1 MTNNYFTLHKFITQ
15 QKGVK
20 CRCIQI
26 ALNLTLTEIRLNLY
40 KSVVQ
45 IFLQMNYE
53 RSYFEKKD
61 ILIIDDMPD
70 NLRVL
75 SSLLTREG
83 YGVRKAL
90 NWHMALTACQTLLP
104 DLILLDIMI
113 PEVDG
118 YEICRR
124 LKACR
129 LTADIPVIFISA
141 LEDVFD
147 KVKAFQVG
155 GVDYITKP
163 FEFEEVLVRVENQLA
178 LRTARLEILKLNT
191 ELENRV
197 NERTSQ
203 LEKALYKLQ
212 QEINQRQQLQTK
224 LLDIA
229 LHDSLTGLP
238 NRVLFI
244 KRLEQAL
251 NRAKLESDYHFAVLF
266 LDCDRFK
273 VVNNSLGHL
282 VGDELLIAI
291 ARRLQASLS
300 PFDSLARFGGDEF
313 AILLENITDIST
325 AIEVAECILKK
336 LSQPFKLFR
345 YEVFINASIGI
356 NWGNHNYEK
365 SEYLLRDADTAMY
378 RAKALGKARYHVF
391 DPAMHQE
398 VSQLLELENDL
409 RRAVER
415 QEFVVHYQPIICITT
430 GAIAGFEA
438 LIRWQHPTKGLVYPT
453 AFIPIAEETGL
464 INHINIWVL
473 QSACQTLR
481 LLQNHP
487 ATNKNLNSLTI
498 SVNLSP
504 RLFSLPNFLAEI
516 DQILDETKIN
526 PANLELEITES
537 LLIENSDVI
546 KTILYELKERKIK
559 LVMDDFGTGYS
570 SLSYLHSFSLNTL
583 KIDKSFVKRMQE
595 NQQNMGLVPAIIGIA
610 HSMGMIVIAEGVE
623 TQHQLTQLKNLKCDF
638 AQGLLFSGAIEPEL
652 VLNLIATAPQW

>member
-1 MTNNYFTLHKFITQ
+1 
-15 QKGVK
+15 
-20 CRCIQI
+20 
-26 ALNLTLTEIRLNLY
+26 
-40 KSVVQ
+40 
-45 IFLQMNYE
+45 
-53 RSYFEKKD
+53 
-61 ILIIDDMPD
+61 MPD

-104 DLILLDIMI
+104 DLILLDIMM